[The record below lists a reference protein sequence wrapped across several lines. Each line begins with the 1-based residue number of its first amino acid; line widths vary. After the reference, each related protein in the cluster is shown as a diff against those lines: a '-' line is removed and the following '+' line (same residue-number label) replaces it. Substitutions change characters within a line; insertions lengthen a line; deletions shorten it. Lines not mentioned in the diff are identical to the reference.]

1 MQKMGRRC
9 RKSDCDARPDCD
21 SQSSRGKPPASQTK
35 IGGETM
41 PLAQVRGVNINYKV
55 LGDHGPWVALSPGGR
70 RDISGIEL
78 LAGKVAETGHRVVV
92 FDRRNCGA
100 SDVVI
105 DGQDSEY
112 EIWADDIHELLRQ
125 LGALPAFIGGRSSG
139 CRTSLLFAWCHPE
152 AVKGLLLWRVTGG
165 RFACERLAEEY
176 YGQYIAAAKQGSMAK
191 VCEMEHWKERIEA
204 RPQNRDALMKI
215 TPERFI
221 TVMSHWREYFLKGAD
236 LPVIGASEEE
246 LKSIKVPACIVP
258 GNDNTHGRQTG
269 ENLGRLLPKSEVHIL
284 FPKHYDEPLSPREEW
299 DEKAGE
305 MAVLFGDFIKR
316 AAA

>member
-1 MQKMGRRC
+1 
-9 RKSDCDARPDCD
+9 
-21 SQSSRGKPPASQTK
+21 
-35 IGGETM
+35 M
-41 PLAQVRGVNINYKV
+41 PIANVRGVNINYKI
-55 LGDHGPWVALSPGGR
+55 LGRSGPWVALSPGGR

-92 FDRRNCGA
+92 FDRRNTGA

-105 DGQDSEY
+105 DGDDSEY

-125 LGALPAFIGGRSSG
+125 LGALPAVIGGSSSG
-139 CRTSLLFAWCHPE
+139 CRTSLLFALRHPD
-152 AVKGLLLWRVTGG
+152 AVRALLLWRVTGG

-176 YGQYIAAAKQGSMAK
+176 YGQFITAAKAGGMAA

-204 RPQNRDALMKI
+204 NPANRAALMNRDPA
-215 TPERFI
+215 RFI
-221 TVMSHWREYFLKGAD
+221 AVMSHWREYFLKGAD
-236 LPVIGASEEE
+236 LPVIGATEAE

-269 ENLGRLLPKSEVHIL
+269 ENLGRLLQKGEVHIL

-299 DEKAGE
+299 DEKSGE
-305 MAVLFGDFIKR
+305 MAALFADFLKR
-316 AAA
+316 SKIS

>member
-1 MQKMGRRC
+1 
-9 RKSDCDARPDCD
+9 
-21 SQSSRGKPPASQTK
+21 
-35 IGGETM
+35 M
-41 PLAQVRGVNINYKV
+41 PLTNVRGVNINYKV
-55 LGDHGPWVALSPGGR
+55 LGNHGPWVALSPGGR

-125 LGALPAFIGGRSSG
+125 LGALPAFIGGSSSG
-139 CRTSLLFAWCHPE
+139 CRTSLLFALRHPD
-152 AVKGLLLWRVTGG
+152 ATRGLLLWRVTGG